1 MEMKYKEDLEM
12 KKGELR
18 ELKKEFVDAT
28 KFDDVLDN
36 AILAMTEIQEEIP
49 ECKRLFSEEDPEGE
63 KRRLSLAKAQDGTQR
78 HSEPIKTN
86 GQMDFL
92 WRLMQQGVAV
102 VFASPSSAAE
112 YMEFGPCAPPQGAAK
127 AFSKLASPSL
137 PCELL
142 LLEPQLMGDESPLQL
157 QISLNLPPARCRFAV
172 CTEPHNTN
180 DDIKALLGHGKPWD
194 LLDVDVQG
202 AERTMFTGVMR
213 WLSSRVRRLHLST
226 HIRVIHWDFVSEL
239 ESSGWR
245 VVAQYAPLS
254 LTGLQDLGLGRFM
267 TNDGHISAVSRL
279 MLWS

>member
-63 KRRLSLAKAQDGTQR
+63 KRRLSLAKEWADGL
-78 HSEPIKTN
+78 
-86 GQMDFL
+86 F
-92 WRLMQQGVAV
+92 VALD
-102 VFASPSSAAE
+102 AARSGRGLRVAE
-112 YMEFGPCAPPQGAAK
+112 LGSGIHGIWALRAAK